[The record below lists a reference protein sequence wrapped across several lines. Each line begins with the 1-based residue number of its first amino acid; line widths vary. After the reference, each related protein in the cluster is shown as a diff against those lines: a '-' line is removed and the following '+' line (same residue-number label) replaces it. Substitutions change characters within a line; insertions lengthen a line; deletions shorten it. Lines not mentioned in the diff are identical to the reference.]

1 MFQSDSRMNAGRR
14 VGSRLLAGI
23 AVVLMAAGADEP
35 TKTVDAR
42 GLTFKAP
49 ESWKSI
55 PSRSTM
61 RVAQLQVE
69 PIKGDEF
76 PALLVVYAFPGGAGS
91 VEANVK
97 RWQSQF
103 KSADGSPPKIES
115 KTVKGKN
122 VEVTKVETAG
132 HYAPAPLP
140 GMPAEP
146 ERDNARLFGAIVTTE
161 RVGYF
166 LKMVGPDKTMD
177 SIRPRFDELIS
188 TLEVAE
194 K

>member
-1 MFQSDSRMNAGRR
+1 MLVAVS
-14 VGSRLLAGI
+14 LAI
-23 AVVLMAAGADEP
+23 VTTARGADEP
-35 TKTVDAR
+35 GHKIDAG
-42 GLTFKAP
+42 GLTFQAP
-49 ESWKSI
+49 AAWKSSP
-55 PSRSTM
+55 PSSAM
-61 RVAQLQVE
+61 RRAELKVAPVE
-69 PIKGDEF
+69 GDKE
-76 PALLVVYAFPGGAGS
+76 PAELVVFAFPGGAGS

-103 KSADGSPPKIES
+103 KDADGNPPKVES

-122 VEVTKVETAG
+122 VEVTRVETAG
-132 HYAPAPLP
+132 HYTPGQFPGVAP
-140 GMPAEP
+140 EP
-146 ERDNARLFGAIVTTE
+146 PRDNARLFGAIVVTE

-177 SIRPRFDELIS
+177 SIRPAFDELVS

>member
-1 MFQSDSRMNAGRR
+1 MFDRDLR
-14 VGSRLLAGI
+14 VSGSRRGWFRAVAGV
-23 AVVLMAAGADEP
+23 AVAILAAGADEP
-35 TKTVDAR
+35 TKTVEAR

-49 ESWKSI
+49 EAWKTI
-55 PSRSTM
+55 PTRSTM

-69 PIKGDEF
+69 AMKGDDF

-91 VEANVK
+91 VDANVK

-103 KSADGSPPKIES
+103 KDAEGKPPKIES
-115 KTVKGKN
+115 KSVKGKN

-132 HYAPAPLP
+132 HYAPSPVP
-140 GMPAEP
+140 GMAPEP
-146 ERDNARLFGAIVTTE
+146 ERDNARLFGAIVVTE

-177 SIRPRFDELIS
+177 AIRPAFDELIS

>member
-1 MFQSDSRMNAGRR
+1 MA
-14 VGSRLLAGI
+14 VLA
-23 AVVLMAAGADEP
+23 VGADEP
-35 TKTVDAR
+35 KKTIEAG

-49 ESWKSI
+49 EAWKTI
-55 PSRSTM
+55 PTRSSM
-61 RVAQLQVE
+61 RMAQLQVE
-69 PIKGDEF
+69 PMKGDDF
-76 PALLVVYAFPGGAGS
+76 PALLVVYAFPGGAGT
-91 VEANVK
+91 VDANVK

-103 KSADGSPPKIES
+103 KDADGNPPKIES

-132 HYAPAPLP
+132 HYKPSPIPGVAP
-140 GMPAEP
+140 EP
-146 ERDNARLFGAIVTTE
+146 ERDNARLFGAIVVTE

-177 SIRPRFDELIS
+177 SIRPAFDELIS
-188 TLEVAE
+188 TLEVEE

>member
-1 MFQSDSRMNAGRR
+1 MIDKNSRSSGNRR
-14 VGSRLLAGI
+14 GWFRALVGLTVAIL
-23 AVVLMAAGADEP
+23 AAGADEP
-35 TKTVDAR
+35 TKTVEAR

-49 ESWKSI
+49 EAWKTI
-55 PSRSTM
+55 PTRSSM

-69 PIKGDEF
+69 PKKGDEF
-76 PALLVVYAFPGGAGS
+76 PALLVVYAFPGGAGT

-103 KSADGSPPKIES
+103 KTADGNPPKIES

-132 HYAPAPLP
+132 HYAPGPIP

-146 ERDNARLFGAIVTTE
+146 ERDNARLFGAIVVTE

-177 SIRPRFDELIS
+177 AIRPAFDTLIS
-188 TLEVAE
+188 TLEVE
-194 K
+194 EQ